1 MAAGDCTV
9 GKGYRGEKVVE
20 SFGGGRKGTNFVKMN
35 DVLWEFTYGLQL
47 FCRLS

>member
-20 SFGGGRKGTNFVKMN
+20 RFLGGTNFVKMN
-35 DVLWEFTYGLQL
+35 DVLWEFTYVLQL